1 MTEAGLTP
9 FPAALQH
16 GPRPLPL
23 FLEMLRSETSEN
35 AARRRAALTGL
46 GAYQRAPRPAA
57 WTPPAAI
64 AQAGRAVLRDYGGTA
79 TATPLVFVPS
89 LINPP
94 FILDIAP
101 DRSLLRWLA
110 AQGHRVLLVD
120 WGAPSPDEQARDIAG
135 HVADLLVPL
144 LRSLGAP
151 PLLAGY
157 CLGGTM
163 AAAAAAL
170 TPVAGLAMIAAPWRF
185 AGFGAEARARITAL
199 WQSAEPLCRQLGL
212 VPMEV
217 LQSGFWQL
225 DPARTIGKYERFA
238 QLDPDSDAARQ
249 FVALED
255 WANAGAPLTY
265 AAGAELFAFVA
276 DDAPGRGAWRVG
288 GHLVDPHA
296 LACPR
301 VEFVSMSDRIVPA
314 ATAAGFAD
322 HRALGAGHVGMVVG
336 SGARAQLWA
345 PLADWIS
352 AAGGARTVATA

>member
-1 MTEAGLTP
+1 MTHSP
-9 FPAALQH
+9 IAASLAAPQH

-23 FLEMLRSETSEN
+23 FLEILRSET
-35 AARRRAALTGL
+35 AASPDRQRAALAGL
-46 GAYQRAPRPAA
+46 AAYQAAERAPPPPRPPVVAH
-57 WTPPAAI
+57 
-64 AQAGRAVLRDYGGTA
+64 AGRVALRDYGGDGV
-79 TATPLVFVPS
+79 PVLFVPS

-120 WGAPSPDEQARDIAG
+120 WGAPSPDESARDIAG

-144 LRSLGAP
+144 LRTLDAP

-170 TPVAGLAMIAAPWRF
+170 MPVAGLAMIAAPWRF

-199 WQSAEPLCRQLGL
+199 WQSVEPLCRQLGL

-238 QLDPDSDAARQ
+238 QLEADSDAARQ

-288 GHLVDPHA
+288 SHLVDPHA